1 MRAYH
6 KLHPPQLSKSGLSEV
21 AKSILEKPISVE
33 VNFTA
38 DNLVIFSCCFSLLCN
53 NLLDRNDLINPFHV
67 SPRIQVFESLKN
79 FK

>member
-38 DNLVIFSCCFSLLCN
+38 DNLVIFTVVLVYYVTTCWT
-53 NLLDRNDLINPFHV
+53 
-67 SPRIQVFESLKN
+67 ETT
-79 FK
+79 